1 MAAPRPHGP
10 HHAPVPEAGPRR
22 VRMEAWWRIRA
33 HRLTLWRGAAP
44 TTQRPDRDPGHL
56 QIRARRLP
64 VNARLRLDP
73 PQRPSKTPK
82 CQYLLALCS
91 TQDVC
96 HDGGRP
102 CLPRRV
108 NVPNANALWP
118 VLRTPPM
125 AGFGC
130 PPRMVSSAGAV
141 VVAGAA
147 AVVAGVAEVVAGAAV
162 VGAATAVVPGWA
174 ASSLSLSPHAAANI
188 TRAKAI
194 PGNLTYDEGTGR
206 SAFLWVAPASQI
218 IRTERFEDGTKHVS
232 VRATNLVLAQLAA
245 WIVNGAAAVA
255 ASRRGGS
262 QARSEAL
269 HPSRRGH

>member
-1 MAAPRPHGP
+1 MSTRLTVPSGTPVQLIVGIKSSPPQGFATGIAAP
-10 HHAPVPEAGPRR
+10 
-22 VRMEAWWRIRA
+22 
-33 HRLTLWRGAAP
+33 
-44 TTQRPDRDPGHL
+44 
-56 QIRARRLP
+56 
-64 VNARLRLDP
+64 
-73 PQRPSKTPK
+73 S
-82 CQYLLALCS
+82 
-91 TQDVC
+91 
-96 HDGGRP
+96 
-102 CLPRRV
+102 
-108 NVPNANALWP
+108 ANSAT
-118 VLRTPPM
+118 V
-125 AGFGC
+125 
-130 PPRMVSSAGAV
+130 MVSSAGAV

-218 IRTERFEDGTKHVS
+218 IRTERFEDGTKHVN